1 MSGGFEAMGLM
12 PELQMGV
19 EEIGYL
25 LPTEVQDEAIPLI
38 LGGGD
43 VMVAA
48 PTGSGKTAAFA
59 LPILELV
66 HEKLREGDST
76 GGPARAAPAAAAGP
90 PALSRE
96 DRDQTMAISDDGAT
110 CQSRSE
116 RWAGARA
123 NCGARG
129 NGVVYYEVAV
139 EDEGLV
145 RVGWSTVAA
154 SYDLGTDAKG
164 VGYGG
169 TAKKSHA
176 RSFEAYGET
185 YGKGDVVG
193 CWLDLDSG
201 SCGYTKNGADLGAAF
216 SPLPANLAKEW
227 LYPAVAMRNAQC
239 SVNLG
244 AAPFK
249 HPRAGAVPFAAFAGL
264 RYAAPKATA
273 GAFETSKKSKNG
285 GRGVSAIVLEPA
297 RDLAEQTHQ
306 CFEAYAKHVT
316 GPSLNCALLIG
327 GVNTKAAETALR
339 NGDVDIVTG
348 TPLKIWDLVKRGV
361 VDCESSCRFFVLDE
375 ADRFI
380 ETDDTETCLNI
391 FRKLPQ
397 GAAPGARDKRLQVCF
412 FSATLHSDAVK
423 QLAAKVCESPT
434 WVDLK
439 GESHLPDTVKH
450 VVVPVDP
457 TGADPAVVMLAR
469 DAAAAGYATDA
480 VHRGGQLET
489 KAYEP
494 PAHVRGDAKS
504 TYSPTPDACS
514 EVLKLAKPALLV
526 KLIDSLKMD
535 QVLVFCRTN
544 LDCDLLERYLVGQSG
559 GNKFRGK
566 RDSGKEGAYSCC
578 VLAGAR
584 SMDERRKNLEA
595 FKAGDV
601 KILVCTDVAAR
612 GIDVTGLPFVVN
624 MTLPD
629 LPENYVHRIGRVGRA
644 DKVGLAISLVATA
657 KEKVWFCQKGKKP
670 PQKDTRPYDAGGN
683 CVWYDEPKLLAAVE
697 TKVKA
702 KIPTMAAAECQLPEN
717 LRDVSFGDEANEQD
731 QFTKA
736 SKLHRDAMAD
746 DVNALIDM
754 ETMAQRSFFALQVMA
769 QGQPAGY
776 EAMML
781 PVKPPTPPTTT
792 NKRGR

>member
-25 LPTEVQDEAIPLI
+25 LPTEVQDEAIPHPRRRRRH
-38 LGGGD
+38 GRGADGER
-43 VMVAA
+43 
-48 PTGSGKTAAFA
+48 KTAAFA

-66 HEKLREGDST
+66 HEKLREGERT
-76 GGPARAAPAAAAGP
+76 GGPRAAPPRPGP
-90 PALSRE
+90 AEQE

-216 SPLPANLAKEW
+216 APLPANLAKEW

-412 FSATLHSDAVK
+412 FSATLHSDEVK

-457 TGADPAVVMLAR
+457 TGADPAV
-469 DAAAAGYATDA
+469 
-480 VHRGGQLET
+480 LET

-526 KLIDSLKMD
+526 KLIDALKMD

-544 LDCDLLERYLVGQSG
+544 LDCDLLERLVGQSG
-559 GNKFRGK
+559 ARNSRASATAA
-566 RDSGKEGAYSCC
+566 RRAPTAAASSGAVHG
-578 VLAGAR
+578 R
-584 SMDERRKNLEA
+584 RRKNLEA
-595 FKAGDV
+595 FKAGSV

-629 LPENYVHRIGRVGRA
+629 LPENYVHRIGRVGRGQGRPRDLA
-644 DKVGLAISLVATA
+644 RRDGEGEGLVLP
-657 KEKVWFCQKGKKP
+657 EGQKP

-683 CVWYDEPKLLAAVE
+683 CVWYDEPTLLAAVE
-697 TKVKA
+697 KKVKA

-781 PVKPPTPPTTT
+781 PVKPPTPPATT

>member
-59 LPILELV
+59 LPILEL
-66 HEKLREGDST
+66 
-76 GGPARAAPAAAAGP
+76 
-90 PALSRE
+90 E

-201 SCGYTKNGADLGAAF
+201 RAATKNGADLGAAF
-216 SPLPANLAKEW
+216 APLPANLAKEW

-244 AAPFK
+244 APFK
-249 HPRAGAVPFAAFAGL
+249 HQRAAPSLRAFAGL

-297 RDLAEQTHQ
+297 RDLASRRTSASRRETR
-306 CFEAYAKHVT
+306 

-412 FSATLHSDAVK
+412 FSATLHSDEVK

-469 DAAAAGYATDA
+469 DAAAPGYATDA
-480 VHRGGQLET
+480 VHRGGQLEAKT
-489 KAYEP
+489 YEP

-526 KLIDSLKMD
+526 KLIDALKMD

-559 GNKFRGK
+559 GQKFKGK

-612 GIDVTGLPFVVN
+612 GIDVTGLPFVV
-624 MTLPD
+624 
-629 LPENYVHRIGRVGRA
+629 
-644 DKVGLAISLVATA
+644 GLAISLVATA

-683 CVWYDEPKLLAAVE
+683 CVWYDEPTLLAAVE
-697 TKVKA
+697 KKVKA

-754 ETMAQRSFFALQVMA
+754 ATMAQRSFFALQVMA

-781 PVKPPTPPTTT
+781 PVKPPTPPATT